1 MIMFINFIIRFIN
14 LKEYISGGNSM
25 TVIFT
30 TLVMQVILAN
40 IIMLIGI
47 LTIVFISYLLLII

>member
-1 MIMFINFIIRFIN
+1 MFINFIIRFIN